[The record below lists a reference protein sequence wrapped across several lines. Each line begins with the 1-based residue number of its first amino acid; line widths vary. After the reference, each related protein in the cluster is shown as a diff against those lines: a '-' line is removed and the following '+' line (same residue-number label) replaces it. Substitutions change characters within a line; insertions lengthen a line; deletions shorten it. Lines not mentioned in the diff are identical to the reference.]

1 MRPNWGVEGARKR
14 GWRIFYQRFRTVEV
28 YLFINWKEI
37 ELPSPFLSLSLS
49 PSSFFFFFF
58 SLPFLF
64 FFFSAMEASKR
75 GLAEK
80 GAERWCV
87 CEKERERERE
97 GERIRRS
104 CGRKKRIEIA
114 QDFRTEM
121 EIRYRNRD
129 FHHREPLSVYGAW
142 NNVSTERWI
151 AEE

>member
-37 ELPSPFLSLSLS
+37 ELPSPFLSLSLYHPLLS
-49 PSSFFFFFF
+49 SSFF
-58 SLPFLF
+58 SLFLF
-64 FFFSAMEASKR
+64 SSSFFRQWKR
-75 GLAEK
+75 AK
-80 GAERWCV
+80 GVSRKKARKGGVCV
-87 CEKERERERE
+87 RERERE